1 METTDSTQRPPWIDP
16 LLRAIVASIFEQ
28 SLFDGDLAE
37 IKWSVVVEDDGCWC
51 FDVFPRLVRGDRR
64 GGHEE
69 VEECP
74 TVRCCSGATPTTEG
88 RGSLANS
95 CRATQTFT
103 DGTGFA
109 MTPAFANT
117 ISCRRVGSNI
127 RPRRA
132 RRVCSS
138 RHQREARAE

>member
-74 TVRCCSGATPTTEG
+74 TVRITRLLRVFDPASNPCVDATEEDVSAHGALTGSAVRVWIDIHFDSQAEG
-88 RGSLANS
+88 DPQPPLFTGTIDCADEDFSLN
-95 CRATQTFT
+95 
-103 DGTGFA
+103 
-109 MTPAFANT
+109 
-117 ISCRRVGSNI
+117 
-127 RPRRA
+127 
-132 RRVCSS
+132 
-138 RHQREARAE
+138 